1 MFKFNKNKVNNKIKT
16 INVSEVAHTIF
27 YAPFYVS
34 IENGYFKDEGINI
47 NLTLTPGA
55 PQVSN
60 SVLSGD
66 ADIGFSGS
74 EATIYVYK
82 NKERDYLR
90 SFARLTNKDGS
101 FIITRK
107 NYKNFSIKDLKNKK
121 IVGGRSGGMP
131 EMTLYYVLK
140 KNNVNANID
149 TSVDFS
155 NMAASFISGN
165 GDAVTLFEPTA
176 SDIVKRGYGYKV
188 ESLGKLS
195 GDVPYTAFYARRSF
209 INKNKELINKFK
221 RAINKGIKYT
231 YSHSDMEVAEII
243 KNQFKETD
251 IKTIRDVVK
260 SYRNIKAWPL
270 DSKFKKEDFNRMQDI
285 MKYSDN
291 LNKKVS
297 YKKLVYEK

>member
-1 MFKFNKNKVNNKIKT
+1 MKKRYYIIIIILFIIICAYMFKFNKNKVNNKIKT

-121 IVGGRSGGMP
+121 IIGGRSG
-131 EMTLYYVLK
+131 Y
-140 KNNVNANID
+140 
-149 TSVDFS
+149 
-155 NMAASFISGN
+155 
-165 GDAVTLFEPTA
+165 
-176 SDIVKRGYGYKV
+176 
-188 ESLGKLS
+188 
-195 GDVPYTAFYARRSF
+195 
-209 INKNKELINKFK
+209 LI
-221 RAINKGIKYT
+221 
-231 YSHSDMEVAEII
+231 
-243 KNQFKETD
+243 
-251 IKTIRDVVK
+251 
-260 SYRNIKAWPL
+260 
-270 DSKFKKEDFNRMQDI
+270 
-285 MKYSDN
+285 
-291 LNKKVS
+291 
-297 YKKLVYEK
+297 